1 MQHEDTLEKEMW
13 DLRLG
18 PAIWDRI
25 RAQFPEETL
34 MENGKYLQNYMLMNI
49 FKLPAKRFL
58 VLMKEVVSGSENGK
72 RLMVNLLRGI
82 QEMLNQQEYE
92 YRMDEFQNELESMSN
107 QTEDD
112 DLLSFLGDLGIDLSK
127 GDDDDEED
135 DELDRIR
142 RN

>member
-1 MQHEDTLEKEMW
+1 MW